1 VQNLGCELLG
11 NVSREESNCGDNPRK
26 KLPDAES
33 EAFEKHRS
41 ISKVISI
48 KTAFKNSRET

>member
-33 EAFEKHRS
+33 KAFEKHRS